1 MVRWFRYRRRRRY
14 YRRRYSSYRKRT
26 YRKTLYKSKNMSKS
40 NIVKVDY
47 TAPVSIATPSPSAN
61 TSAVG
66 TMSLGTMLV
75 NSAMYKSLS
84 NVYDQ
89 VRIVSCRL
97 QIQLV
102 YGPTSSSGSIFCA
115 YDKTGFVSGASI
127 EQIQTYGSYKVGTP
141 RTIGNDPP
149 TLVYYLP
156 RNAIETSQWYD
167 SKKLSAM
174 LNTLSFGYVGSIASQ
189 SPQSMQFTVTLSA
202 NCAFRGS
209 RLDTTTATGI

>member
-1 MVRWFRYRRRRRY
+1 
-14 YRRRYSSYRKRT
+14 
-26 YRKTLYKSKNMSKS
+26 MSKT

-47 TAPVSIATPSPSAN
+47 TVPVNITTPTTAAN
-61 TSAVG
+61 TSAVA

-75 NSAMYKSLS
+75 SSAMYKSLS

-89 VRIVSCRL
+89 VKVASCRL

-102 YGPTSSSGSIFCA
+102 TGPTSSSGSVFCA
-115 YDKTGFVSGASI
+115 YDKTGFVSGATM
-127 EQIQTYGSYKVGTP
+127 EQIQTYGSYRVGVP

-167 SKKLSAM
+167 SKKLGAM
-174 LNTLSFGYVGSIASQ
+174 LNTLAFGYVGSIASQ
-189 SPQSMQFTVTLSA
+189 NPSSMQFTVTLSA